1 MSKIIVSCAGWCEAD
16 PDHVK
21 FQLSTKAEGPEL
33 ITGKEWLKLPEYHE
47 QELCRDDYILESVA
61 STFVTALDGEYHDV
75 EIEVEE

>member
-16 PDHVK
+16 PDHTK
-21 FQLSTKAEGPEL
+21 FQLISKAEGPEL

-47 QELCRDDYILESVA
+47 QELCREDYILESVA
-61 STFVTALDGEYHDV
+61 STFVTALDGEYDGV